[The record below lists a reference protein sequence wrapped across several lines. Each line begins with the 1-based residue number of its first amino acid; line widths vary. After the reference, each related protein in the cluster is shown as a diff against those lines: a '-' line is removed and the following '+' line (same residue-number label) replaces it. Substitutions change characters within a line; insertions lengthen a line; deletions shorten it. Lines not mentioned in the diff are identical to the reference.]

1 VSDAPL
7 FLEASRLREE
17 FDRVFAEAEPPP
29 RRPGEGLL
37 AVEVAGDPYAL
48 RLGDLAF
55 LERGAAPA
63 FLATGVPS
71 FLGLAGLRGEVLPV
85 WDLAGLLGYAPQPAR
100 PVWMACSAETPRW
113 AAAFGRFDGL
123 LHASDHELE
132 PRQGEG
138 AAALSRF
145 ARGICKVSGV
155 CRPVLDLRLI
165 SQAIREG
172 SKR

>member
-7 FLEASRLREE
+7 FLEASRLRAD

-29 RRPGEGLL
+29 SNPGESLL

-55 LERGAAPA
+55 LERGASPA
-63 FLATGVPS
+63 FLATGAPS

-85 WDLAGLLGYAPQPAR
+85 WDLAGLLGYPVR
-100 PVWMACSAETPRW
+100 PLGQLWMACSADTPRW
-113 AAAFGRFDGL
+113 AAAFGRFGGL
-123 LHASDHELE
+123 LHASDTELE
-132 PRQGEG
+132 PNPGG
-138 AAALSRF
+138 GPALVSRF
-145 ARGICKVSGV
+145 ARGICRASGV

>member
-1 VSDAPL
+1 MNEAPERT
-7 FLEASRLREE
+7 EAERLRDE
-17 FDRVFAEAEPPP
+17 FDLGFALAEAP
-29 RRPGEGLL
+29 RQGAGERLL
-37 AVEVAGDPYAL
+37 AVVVAGDPYAL
-48 RLGDLAF
+48 RLRELAF

-85 WDLAGLLGYAPQPAR
+85 WDLAGLLGYPVRAAR
-100 PVWMACSAETPRW
+100 PVWVACSSEAPRW
-113 AAAFGRFDGL
+113 AAAFERFDGML
-123 LHASDHELE
+123 TASENELD
-132 PRQGEG
+132 PHGAEG
-138 AAALSRF
+138 AARF
-145 ARGICKVSGV
+145 TRGVCKAGGL